1 VLPAPGPSSSI
12 GNPDGIDWPFASV
25 GLAMQPGE
33 MRHALIVVDVQK
45 GFDDPVWGPRNNPA
59 CESNIAALIQH
70 WRVKDRAVVFVR
82 HDSAAPTGRLKP
94 ATPGN
99 QFKDFVQGKPDL
111 LVVKSVNSAF
121 HGEPDLH
128 AWLQAADL
136 KGLVIC
142 GITTNHCCETTAR
155 IAGNLGYDVQFVL
168 DATHTFDRRGPDGT
182 VITADD
188 LARVTAANLQDEFA
202 TVTTTAAMLRW

>member
-1 VLPAPGPSSSI
+1 MEVH
-12 GNPDGIDWPFASV
+12 V
-25 GLAMQPGE
+25 
-33 MRHALIVVDVQK
+33 
-45 GFDDPVWGPRNNPA
+45 
-59 CESNIAALIQH
+59 
-70 WRVKDRAVVFVR
+70 
-82 HDSAAPTGRLKP
+82 
-94 ATPGN
+94 
-99 QFKDFVQGKPDL
+99 
-111 LVVKSVNSAF
+111 
-121 HGEPDLH
+121 